1 MQRSDKARDSATQ
14 QNGVEPLPLF
24 RPEALA
30 AQQHKFYGQIVLIR
44 PFSLLFLGLLG
55 FVIAAS
61 TAAFLVL
68 GHYTEKAYVSGI
80 LLAQSSNPTSASPQ
94 LTVDFYVPSRWR
106 AKLQPGGRLSLRCR
120 TCSDEFR
127 EQSGT
132 VQQISNAPLSPIE
145 VATLANVS
153 ITEPAYKITVSVT
166 PPAAQISQTNSPP
179 TGVQVEA
186 EIPLGTKPFIRW
198 LFEQSGA

>member
-1 MQRSDKARDSATQ
+1 MERAALCVRDFSSFLNRLAVVLTFLIFFTAQWTECRRVEQKMQRSDKAHDSATQ

-80 LLAQSSNPTSASPQ
+80 LLVQSSNPTSASPQ
-94 LTVDFYVPSRWR
+94 LTADFYVPSRWR
-106 AKLQPGGRLSLRCR
+106 ARRAR
-120 TCSDEFR
+120 M
-127 EQSGT
+127 
-132 VQQISNAPLSPIE
+132 
-145 VATLANVS
+145 
-153 ITEPAYKITVSVT
+153 
-166 PPAAQISQTNSPP
+166 NSESKAVRYSRYPM
-179 TGVQVEA
+179 
-186 EIPLGTKPFIRW
+186 RR
-198 LFEQSGA
+198 